1 MHHRPQTKATVS
13 STLNALILPALG
25 GLTVATLERR
35 HLQDAV
41 NGWVAAGYSAARVR
55 VAASYVSSMFTMA
68 VEDRILERP
77 VKGVRL
83 PALPPAKVEPLA
95 VAQVEKVASGAEAV
109 PGDGDRRGGV
119 RPQVV

>member
-1 MHHRPQTKATVS
+1 MHHRPQTRATVS
-13 STLNALILPALG
+13 SALSALILPALG
-25 GLTVATLERR
+25 DLTVATLERR

-41 NGWVAAGYSAARVR
+41 NGWVDAGSSAARVW
-55 VAASYVSSMFTMA
+55 VAASYVSSMLAMA

-95 VAQVEKVASGAEAV
+95 IAQVERSPARSRSGT
-109 PGDGDRRGGV
+109 GRW
-119 RPQVV
+119 